1 MDTDSTERT
10 KNMIPVS
17 YDEAMENACEMIL
30 FDQGGKE
37 YHGMWSE
44 IRVDRDTLP
53 EGMRAYD
60 VREGDDADDDML
72 FAAIEDGI
80 VCVNYAGTFLTEENL
95 PLQTDSLGRM
105 SAQFDENN
113 GWDYSFS

>member
-1 MDTDSTERT
+1 
-10 KNMIPVS
+10 MIPVPYEDAIKDTS
-17 YDEAMENACEMIL
+17 EMII
-30 FDQGGKE
+30 FDPDGKE

-60 VREGDDADDDML
+60 VRENDYPEDDDML
-72 FAAIEDGI
+72 FASIEDNI
-80 VCVNYAGTFLTEENL
+80 VCVNYAGTFLTEEDL
-95 PLQTDSLGRM
+95 PLPKDNLGHTA
-105 SAQFDENN
+105 AQFNENN